1 MLDTPELM
9 AVSKSSLKIIFNSNI
24 ILLNTCNYLF
34 FWGPGL
40 DLELSWEIYTKTNE
54 KDQGPKRQI
63 IINDIETDSH

>member
-1 MLDTPELM
+1 ME
-9 AVSKSSLKIIFNSNI
+9 VSKTSLKIIFNSCI
-24 ILLNTCNYLF
+24 IFTKHLQLYI

-40 DLELSWEIYTKTNE
+40 DLELSWEIYTKMNE

>member
-9 AVSKSSLKIIFNSNI
+9 EVSKSSFKIVFSLNI
-24 ILLNTCNYLF
+24 VFTIHLLLF
-34 FWGPGL
+34 IFWGLGL